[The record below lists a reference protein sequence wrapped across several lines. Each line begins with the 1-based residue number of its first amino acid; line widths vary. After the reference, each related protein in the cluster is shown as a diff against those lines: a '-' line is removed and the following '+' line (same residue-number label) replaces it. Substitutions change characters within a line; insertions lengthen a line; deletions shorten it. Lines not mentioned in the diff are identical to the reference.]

1 MEQHTKILGIMN
13 IVWGA
18 ISALG
23 GLVILIV
30 FGGAYGIVEIVSRQ
44 ESAAAMALPFIA
56 MIGGA
61 ISLLLLLL
69 SAPSIIA
76 GIGLLQRKSWAR
88 TLAIV
93 LSVLHLF
100 NFPLG
105 TALGIYGLWVLN
117 LPQSRN
123 SFVTH

>member
-1 MEQHTKILGIMN
+1 MEQHIKILGIMH

-23 GLVILIV
+23 GLILLIV
-30 FGGAYGIVEIVSRQ
+30 FGGAYGIVEIVSRR

-56 MIGGA
+56 LIGGA

-69 SAPSIIA
+69 SVPSILA
-76 GIGLLQRKSWAR
+76 GIGLLRRKSWAKVL
-88 TLAIV
+88 TIV
-93 LSVLHLF
+93 LSALHLF

-105 TALGIYGLWVLN
+105 TALGIYGLWVLCA
-117 LPQSRN
+117 PQNRDG
-123 SFVTH
+123 FAAR